1 MKKYERWR
9 KSKIMD
15 SQLTIGLDFGSDS
28 VRSVLVDV
36 GNGEILGSR
45 VHHYRRWSENKYCNA
60 ANSMFRQHPLDYLEG
75 IEAVITGVLDGVN
88 ASRVCGIGIDTTGS
102 TPCAVDRNGTPL
114 ALLAEFAD
122 DPDAMF
128 ILWKDHTALKEA
140 ALINEFAKNYS
151 DVDYTMY
158 VGGIYSSE
166 WFWAKILHTLKSNE
180 KVRAAAFSWVEHCD
194 WIAAELTGRTE
205 PLRMSRSRC
214 AAGHKAMWHDSW
226 DGLPPEEFFAGLSPL
241 LAGLR
246 ERLFQD
252 TDTAE
257 KAVGTLSPAW
267 AEKLGLA
274 PSVIVSGGVFDCHA
288 GAVGAAAGANELV
301 KVFGTSTCDIIVVP
315 EVDHCVRGICGQVD
329 GSVIPDMIGLE
340 AGQSAFGDIYAW
352 FKRFLGY
359 AGEVSIP
366 VLEQQAAALPV
377 DPYGVLAL
385 DWFNGRRTP
394 DANQHLR
401 GALLGMNLGTTAPM
415 VFRALV
421 EATCCGARAIVERF
435 VSEGI
440 RVDALLAT
448 GGISRKS
455 PFVMQ
460 MCADILNM
468 PVKVAG
474 SDQVCALGGA
484 MFAAV
489 AAGAYPDVESAM
501 AQMNPGFDVTYQPDP
516 ENVKKYELLYQR
528 YKRYAAALE
537 EEEMKD
543 VL

>member
-1 MKKYERWR
+1 
-9 KSKIMD
+9 MD

-45 VHHYRRWSENKYCNA
+45 VHNYRRWSENKYCDA

-75 IEAVITGVLDGVN
+75 IEAVITGVLDGIDT
-88 ASRVCGIGIDTTGS
+88 SRVCGIGIDTTGS
-102 TPCAVDRNGTPL
+102 TPFAVDLNGTPL
-114 ALLAEFAD
+114 ALLPEFAE

-140 ALINEFAKNYS
+140 ALINEFAKNHS

-194 WIAAELTGRTE
+194 WIAAELTGRTD

-214 AAGHKAMWHDSW
+214 AAGHKAMWHSSW

-246 ERLFQD
+246 ERLFQN

-257 KAVGTLSPAW
+257 KVVGTLSPLW
-267 AEKLGLA
+267 AEKLGLSS
-274 PSVIVSGGVFDCHA
+274 SVVVSGGVFDCHA

-329 GSVIPDMIGLE
+329 GSVIPGMIGLE

-359 AGEVSIP
+359 AGDVSIP

-377 DPYGVLAL
+377 DPYGILAL

-435 VSEGI
+435 VREGI

-455 PFVMQ
+455 PLQ
-460 MCADILNM
+460 CRCARIY
-468 PVKVAG
+468 
-474 SDQVCALGGA
+474 SIC
-484 MFAAV
+484 
-489 AAGAYPDVESAM
+489 
-501 AQMNPGFDVTYQPDP
+501 
-516 ENVKKYELLYQR
+516 R
-528 YKRYAAALE
+528 
-537 EEEMKD
+537 
-543 VL
+543 

>member
-1 MKKYERWR
+1 MG
-9 KSKIMD
+9 

-45 VHHYRRWSENKYCNA
+45 VHNYRRWSENKYCDA

-75 IEAVITGVLDGVN
+75 IETVITGVLDGVD

-114 ALLAEFAD
+114 ALLPEFTD

-166 WFWAKILHTLKSNE
+166 WFWAKILHVLKHNE

-194 WIAAELTGRTE
+194 WIAAELTGRTD

-214 AAGHKAMWHDSW
+214 AAGHKAMWHSSW

-257 KAVGTLSPAW
+257 KAVGTLSPLW
-267 AEKLGLA
+267 AEKLGLS
-274 PSVIVSGGVFDCHA
+274 PSVVVSGGVFDCHA

-315 EVDHCVRGICGQVD
+315 EV
-329 GSVIPDMIGLE
+329 
-340 AGQSAFGDIYAW
+340 
-352 FKRFLGY
+352 
-359 AGEVSIP
+359 
-366 VLEQQAAALPV
+366 
-377 DPYGVLAL
+377 
-385 DWFNGRRTP
+385 
-394 DANQHLR
+394 
-401 GALLGMNLGTTAPM
+401 
-415 VFRALV
+415 
-421 EATCCGARAIVERF
+421 
-435 VSEGI
+435 
-440 RVDALLAT
+440 
-448 GGISRKS
+448 
-455 PFVMQ
+455 
-460 MCADILNM
+460 
-468 PVKVAG
+468 
-474 SDQVCALGGA
+474 
-484 MFAAV
+484 
-489 AAGAYPDVESAM
+489 
-501 AQMNPGFDVTYQPDP
+501 
-516 ENVKKYELLYQR
+516 
-528 YKRYAAALE
+528 
-537 EEEMKD
+537 
-543 VL
+543 